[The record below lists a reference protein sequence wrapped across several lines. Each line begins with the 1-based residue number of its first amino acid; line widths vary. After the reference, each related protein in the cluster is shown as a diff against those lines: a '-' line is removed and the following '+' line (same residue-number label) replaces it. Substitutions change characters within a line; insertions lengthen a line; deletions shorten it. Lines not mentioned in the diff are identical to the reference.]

1 MMATTQLYSCSSS
14 SCCVLLKFVSLNAV
28 AISLLVLVF
37 LLFVARLCAVYI
49 IIWEVRR
56 QCDVGEYV
64 TSRSN
69 VLYDVEPCLQGETLE
84 DVRSFLR
91 DTRRLDLAVNTY
103 GNYKVLACQ
112 R

>member
-1 MMATTQLYSCSSS
+1 M
-14 SCCVLLKFVSLNAV
+14 LLKAV

-69 VLYDVEPCLQGETLE
+69 DVEPRLQGETLE

>member
-1 MMATTQLYSCSSS
+1 M
-14 SCCVLLKFVSLNAV
+14 
-28 AISLLVLVF
+28 F

-49 IIWEVRR
+49 TIWEVRR
-56 QCDVGEYV
+56 HCDVGEYV

-69 VLYDVEPCLQGETLE
+69 VLYDAEPRLRDETLE

>member
-1 MMATTQLYSCSSS
+1 M
-14 SCCVLLKFVSLNAV
+14 
-28 AISLLVLVF
+28 F
-37 LLFVARLCAVYI
+37 LLFVAHLCAVYS

-69 VLYDVEPCLQGETLE
+69 VLYDVEPRLRDETLE

-91 DTRRLDLAVNTY
+91 DT
-103 GNYKVLACQ
+103 
-112 R
+112 